1 MIIGDYSAVL
11 DACVLHP
18 VWLKGALLWMAEEG
32 LFRPLWSSQILDE
45 WQNSLARRY
54 PDLPSE
60 KLIGQRKMMTS
71 EFEES
76 MVHIPKELLDFKQD
90 ILPDPKDNHVLFAA
104 ICGRADAIVTANLKD
119 FPPNIMQEYAI
130 EVRHP
135 DDFLLD
141 IITLDGKRAVAA
153 FQNHRQSLTKSA
165 PDAVTYVD
173 RAKACQLLQTHAKL
187 QDYLDV
193 L

>member
-1 MIIGDYSAVL
+1 MCLAPRVVERRSAL
-11 DACVLHP
+11 D
-18 VWLKGALLWMAEEG
+18 GGGG
-32 LFRPLWSSQILDE
+32 LVPPLWSQPILDE
-45 WQNSLARRY
+45 WQQSLERRY
-54 PDLPSE
+54 PDLPRE
-60 KLIGQRKMMTS
+60 KLVSQRKLLTS
-71 EFEES
+71 EFEEA
-76 MVHIPKELLDFKQD
+76 MVHIPQEHLDFKHD

-104 ICGRADAIVTANLKD
+104 LFGRADAIVTANLKD
-119 FPPNIMQEYAI
+119 FPSEILQQYQI

-153 FQNHRQSLTKSA
+153 LQNHRQSLTKTA
-165 PDAVTYVD
+165 PDAITDVD
-173 RAKACQLLQTHAKL
+173 RAKACQLIQTHAKL

>member
-32 LFRPLWSSQILDE
+32 LFRPLWSKQILDE
-45 WQNSLARRY
+45 WEHSLVRRF
-54 PDLPSE
+54 PETKPE
-60 KLIGQRKMMTS
+60 GIKNQRDAMTS
-71 EFEES
+71 EFEEA
-76 MVHIPKELLDFKQD
+76 MVTIPPQLLDFSND
-90 ILPDPKDNHVLFAA
+90 ILPDKKDNHVLFAA
-104 ICGRADAIVTANLKD
+104 ICGRADAIVTANLRD
-119 FPPNIMQEYAI
+119 FPIEIMQQYEI
-130 EVRHP
+130 EIRHP

-141 IITLDGKRAVAA
+141 IITLDGRRAVAA
-153 FQNHRQSLTKSA
+153 LQNHRQNLTKTT
-165 PDAVTYVD
+165 PDASTYVE

-187 QDYLDV
+187 QEYLDV